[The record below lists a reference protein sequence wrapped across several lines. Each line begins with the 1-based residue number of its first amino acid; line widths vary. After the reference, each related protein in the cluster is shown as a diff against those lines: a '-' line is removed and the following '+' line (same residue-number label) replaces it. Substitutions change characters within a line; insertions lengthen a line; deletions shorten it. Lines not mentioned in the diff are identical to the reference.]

1 MGQVK
6 FVEDSLWKIL
16 LGPFLDNLTHL
27 KKQLNTKTCDIEF
40 AKRISQ
46 KWKKIYYSNRNK
58 LPFFFGN
65 LYLSY
70 LNKLC

>member
-6 FVEDSLWKIL
+6 FVEDSLLKIL

-46 KWKKIYYSNRNK
+46 KWKIYTIQTEINSHSSLGIYIC
-58 LPFFFGN
+58 LT
-65 LYLSY
+65 
-70 LNKLC
+70 